1 MPGAGPEQAPQRPVH
16 LGCSQLGVLFRT
28 RSWFEEESAPEQ
40 EFTQLQSQGKKKK
53 SLNYSTSLKHFKVSL
68 KIGERDVCQLQR
80 DYPAVAFLVLFYDD
94 ATEYSPS
101 GSLINVYE

>member
-1 MPGAGPEQAPQRPVH
+1 MLVLSKLLNSLSIWAALSLVCS
-16 LGCSQLGVLFRT
+16 LGQDHGLRKKVF
-28 RSWFEEESAPEQ
+28 
-40 EFTQLQSQGKKKK
+40 QSKNSHSSRAKEKKKK

>member
-1 MPGAGPEQAPQRPVH
+1 MFQSKKIV
-16 LGCSQLGVLFRT
+16 
-28 RSWFEEESAPEQ
+28 
-40 EFTQLQSQGKKKK
+40 QLQSQEE
-53 SLNYSTSLKHFKVSL
+53 SLNYSTSSKHFKVSL

-80 DYPAVAFLVLFYDD
+80 DYPAVVLLVLFYDD

>member
-1 MPGAGPEQAPQRPVH
+1 MLQIKK
-16 LGCSQLGVLFRT
+16 LCS
-28 RSWFEEESAPEQ
+28 SKA
-40 EFTQLQSQGKKKK
+40 KKK

-80 DYPAVAFLVLFYDD
+80 DYPAVVLLVLFYDD

>member
-1 MPGAGPEQAPQRPVH
+1 MVQGRKGFRSKNCAIPEPR
-16 LGCSQLGVLFRT
+16 
-28 RSWFEEESAPEQ
+28 
-40 EFTQLQSQGKKKK
+40 KKK

-80 DYPAVAFLVLFYDD
+80 DFPAVVLLVLFYDD

-101 GSLINVYE
+101 GSLINVCE

>member
-1 MPGAGPEQAPQRPVH
+1 MVVRGRK
-16 LGCSQLGVLFRT
+16 CFRAKKLCNS
-28 RSWFEEESAPEQ
+28 RA
-40 EFTQLQSQGKKKK
+40 KKK
-53 SLNYSTSLKHFKVSL
+53 SLNYSRSLKHFKVSL

-80 DYPAVAFLVLFYDD
+80 DYSAVVLLVLFYDD